1 MGDIMNK
8 VYGIEKASLLKR
20 FSAYLLDAILT
31 IIVATGVLFVAS
43 HIVGYNEKSQIMDE
57 LYEEYEEKY
66 GISFELTQEEYDK
79 LTEEEKQNYEEAYEA
94 FSQDEEVIYAY
105 NLVFNL
111 SLALITVGLLV
122 GIAVV
127 EFVIPL
133 CLKNGQTV
141 GKKIFGLCLVK
152 SDSVKINNMMLFIRA
167 FLGKFTIETMIPV
180 YILLLIIFGNA
191 GMIGTAVLF
200 LVLIIQIILS
210 FATTNKTLIHDLMA
224 GTVVVD
230 MSSQM
235 IFESE
240 EKMLEFKKDFYKK
253 EAENKKYF

>member
-1 MGDIMNK
+1 MNK

-31 IIVATGVLFVAS
+31 LIIATGVLYIAS
-43 HIVGYNEKSQIMDE
+43 LIVNYDEKSKKMDE
-57 LYEEYEEKY
+57 LYEEYETKY
-66 GISFELTQEEYDK
+66 GISFDLTQEEYDK
-79 LTEEEKQNYEEAYEA
+79 LTEEEKQAYEEAYKA
-94 FSQDEEVIYAY
+94 FSEDEEVIYAY

-111 SLALITVGLLV
+111 SLMLVTIGLLV
-122 GIAVV
+122 GVAAV

-133 CLKNGQTV
+133 FLKNGQTV

-152 SDSVKINNMMLFIRA
+152 NDSVRVNTMMLFVRS

-180 YILLLIIFGNA
+180 YILLLIVFGNA
-191 GMIGTAVLF
+191 GLVGTVVLF
-200 LVLIIQIILS
+200 LILIIQVVLS
-210 FATTNKTLIHDLMA
+210 FATVNKTLIHDLMA

-230 MSSQM
+230 MNSQM

>member
-1 MGDIMNK
+1 M
-8 VYGIEKASLLKR
+8 
-20 FSAYLLDAILT
+20 
-31 IIVATGVLFVAS
+31 
-43 HIVGYNEKSQIMDE
+43 
-57 LYEEYEEKY
+57 
-66 GISFELTQEEYDK
+66 
-79 LTEEEKQNYEEAYEA
+79 
-94 FSQDEEVIYAY
+94 
-105 NLVFNL
+105 
-111 SLALITVGLLV
+111 SLALITVGLLIGV
-122 GIAVV
+122 AVV

-152 SDSVKINNMMLFIRA
+152 NDSVKINNMMLFIRA

-191 GMIGTAVLF
+191 GLIGTVILF
-200 LVLIIQIILS
+200 LILIIQIILS

-240 EKMLEFKKDFYKK
+240 EAMIEFKQDFYKK